1 MIAAMAISEP
11 FSARSGTAPCD
22 ELGCTSS
29 FGVRC
34 EYVDRR
40 GKECATSWCPSH
52 QYIVDGRVHCRR
64 HAGIMVA
71 ILDLPD
77 YERELPDLANRAPAL
92 VEFMARR
99 LHAGMVQLLQA
110 VGAEHPGASI
120 AADGLHATV
129 SGSGAHRSRGWEHK
143 WRLYDNTG
151 PLATLAIRVDEEA
164 DSVVQVRVDGSVVK
178 SAIPPW
184 ITERAAA
191 SPEADVARRDAF
203 DTELLTAMWQSPQLW
218 SRGYT

>member
-1 MIAAMAISEP
+1 MAISEP
-11 FSARSGTAPCD
+11 SAARYGDAPCN
-22 ELGCTSS
+22 ERGCTSH
-29 FGVRC
+29 FGVPC

-40 GKECATSWCPSH
+40 GKECRTSWCPSH

-71 ILDLPD
+71 ILDLPE
-77 YERELPDLANRAPAL
+77 YERELPDLSNRAPAL

-129 SGSGAHRSRGWEHK
+129 SGAHRARGWEHK

-151 PLATLAIRVDEEA
+151 PLATLAVRVDEEA

-178 SAIPPW
+178 SAVPPW
-184 ITERAAA
+184 ITERVAA
-191 SPEADVARRDAF
+191 SSEADVARRDAF
-203 DTELLTAMWQSPQLW
+203 DIELLTAMWQSPQLW

>member
-11 FSARSGTAPCD
+11 SAARYGQDPCSD
-22 ELGCTSS
+22 RGCTSAH
-29 FGVRC
+29 GARC

-40 GKECATSWCPSH
+40 GKECQTSWCPSH
-52 QYIVDGRVHCRR
+52 QYIVDGRVFCRR

-77 YERELPDLANRAPAL
+77 YERELPDLANRAPSL

-99 LHAGMVQLLQA
+99 LHAGVVQLLQA
-110 VGAEHPGASI
+110 IGAEHPGASI
-120 AADGLHATV
+120 AADGLHATM
-129 SGSGAHRSRGWEHK
+129 SGAPRVRGWEHK
-143 WRLYDNTG
+143 WRLLDNTG
-151 PLATLAIRVDEEA
+151 PLATLAVRVDEEA

-178 SAIPPW
+178 SAVPPW
-184 ITERAAA
+184 ITEREPA
-191 SPEADVARRDAF
+191 SPEADAARREAF
-203 DTELLTAMWQSPQLW
+203 DIELLTSMWQSPQLR